1 MCVWKPIG
9 SMIQVGS
16 LVSSHFTPPA
26 VLSSPMNLDLTQIKI
41 IIIVFTIFTILN
53 RDNKV
58 IIFWTTLPYNIF
70 TNQLIVC
77 INNVDNT
84 ICVKSALKSPCV
96 WEFLPQPPNQG
107 LLHLWC
113 LCHTYFI
120 PKLITVGQ
128 NYKELKLLS
137 NLLVSLS
144 HKVVGSTFFCHLTQ
158 ETHFVLY
165 ISYFRMAWIIQV
177 KKHIFVHILFPN
189 GLNNKNK
196 V

>member
-1 MCVWKPIG
+1 MLQLEPCLTFWMCKNQLGRWSKLSIMKWTFGCVGQLSKFLFVWVWKPIG

-58 IIFWTTLPYNIF
+58 IIFLTTLPYNIC

-77 INNVDNT
+77 INNIDNT

-113 LCHTYFI
+113 LRQTNFI
-120 PKLITVGQ
+120 PKSITVGQ
-128 NYKELKLLS
+128 NSKYS
-137 NLLVSLS
+137 V
-144 HKVVGSTFFCHLTQ
+144 
-158 ETHFVLY
+158 
-165 ISYFRMAWIIQV
+165 
-177 KKHIFVHILFPN
+177 
-189 GLNNKNK
+189 
-196 V
+196 